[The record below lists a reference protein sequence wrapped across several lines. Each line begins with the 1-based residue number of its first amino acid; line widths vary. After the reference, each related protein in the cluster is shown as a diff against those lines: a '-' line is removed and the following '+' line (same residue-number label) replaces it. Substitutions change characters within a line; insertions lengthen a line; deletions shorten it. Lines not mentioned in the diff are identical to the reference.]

1 MSTRYLI
8 VVEGN
13 ESTNFSA
20 SSPDL
25 PGVVATGATVE
36 ECVREMEAAV
46 AFHLEGLREEGVPI
60 PPPVSRAAYVEIE
73 PPAA

>member
-8 VVEGN
+8 VVEGD
-13 ESTNFSA
+13 ESTNYSA
-20 SSPDL
+20 YSPDL

-46 AFHLEGLREEGVPI
+46 AFHLEGLRDEGVPI
-60 PPPVSRAAYVEIE
+60 PPPVSRAAYVEVE

>member
-1 MSTRYLI
+1 LSARYLI
-8 VVEGN
+8 VVEGD

-20 SSPDL
+20 YSPDL
-25 PGVVATGATVE
+25 PGVVATGATRE

-46 AFHLEGLREEGVPI
+46 AFHLEGLQEEGAPI
-60 PPPVSRAAYVEIE
+60 PPPSSSAAYVEVE

>member
-8 VVEGN
+8 VVEGD

-20 SSPDL
+20 YSPDL
-25 PGVVATGATVE
+25 PGVAATGATVE
-36 ECVREMEAAV
+36 ECVREMDAAV
-46 AFHLEGLREEGVPI
+46 AFHLEGLREEGAPI
-60 PPPVSRAAYVEIE
+60 PPPVSRAAFVEVE

>member
-8 VVEGN
+8 VVEGD
-13 ESTNFSA
+13 ESTNYSA
-20 SSPDL
+20 YSPDL
-25 PGVVATGATVE
+25 PGVAATGATVE

-46 AFHLEGLREEGVPI
+46 AFHLEGLHEEGLPI
-60 PPPVSRAAYVEIE
+60 PAPVSRAAYVEVE

>member
-8 VVEGN
+8 VVEGD
-13 ESTNFSA
+13 EATNFSA
-20 SSPDL
+20 YSPDL
-25 PGVVATGATVE
+25 PGVVATGATQE

-46 AFHLEGLREEGVPI
+46 AFHLEGLREEGAPI
-60 PPPVSRAAYVEIE
+60 PPPISRAAYVEVE

>member
-8 VVEGN
+8 VVEGD
-13 ESTNFSA
+13 ESTNYSA
-20 SSPDL
+20 YSPDL

-46 AFHLEGLREEGVPI
+46 AFHLDGLREEGSPI
-60 PPPVSRAAYVEIE
+60 PPPVSQAAYVEVE

>member
-8 VVEGN
+8 VVEGD

-20 SSPDL
+20 YSPDL

-36 ECVREMEAAV
+36 GCVREMEAAV
-46 AFHLEGLREEGVPI
+46 AFHLDGLREEGAPI
-60 PPPVSRAAYVEIE
+60 PPPVSRAAYVEVE